1 MFVVGGGGSAGAE
14 DLKAALEA
22 EKAERIAGDN
32 ADREYFDSSITT
44 VSKEQIDKLF
54 DENK

>member
-1 MFVVGGGGSAGAE
+1 MFTVGAGGTGSAGAE

-54 DENK
+54 E